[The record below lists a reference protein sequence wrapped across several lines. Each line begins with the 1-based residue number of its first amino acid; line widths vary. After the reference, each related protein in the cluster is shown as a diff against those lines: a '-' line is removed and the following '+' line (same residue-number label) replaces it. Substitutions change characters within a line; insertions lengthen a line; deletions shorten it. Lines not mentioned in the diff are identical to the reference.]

1 MMISNGSRWDLN
13 MGNLKPG
20 ATYVYERAEGV
31 TYAREVGSVDRTA
44 IGWDYDVK
52 LKLNQLKEDKLWDE
66 IRQAAKINP
75 VLQTELDR
83 VIMLYHLSKDNG
95 QE

>member
-1 MMISNGSRWDLN
+1 

-20 ATYVYERAEGV
+20 ATYIYERADGI
-31 TYAREVGSVDRTA
+31 TYAREVGSLERTA
-44 IGWDYDVK
+44 IGWDYDTK
-52 LKLNQLKEDKLWDE
+52 LKLDALKEDKLWGE
-66 IRQAAKINP
+66 IRRAAKTNL

-95 QE
+95 QK

>member
-1 MMISNGSRWDLN
+1 

-20 ATYVYERAEGV
+20 ATYIYERAAGV
-31 TYAREVGSVDRTA
+31 TYAREFGATDRTA
-44 IGWDYDVK
+44 IGWDYNTK
-52 LKLNQLKEDKLWDE
+52 LKLDALKEDKLWDE

-75 VLQTELDR
+75 ALQIELDR
-83 VIMLYHLSKDNG
+83 VIMLYHLSKKENG